1 MPTLLI
7 GGYYGAGNVGDEAIL
22 STILHDLRRHD
33 PDLNFI
39 VVSYNPEKTRS
50 EFAVESISWYAINA
64 VLDAALRSDL
74 IILGG
79 GGIFH
84 DYWGIDP
91 DKYLRM
97 GYWDITAFGSLPL
110 LAKLLSIPCV
120 ILAVGVGPFKSELG
134 RAHTRLA

>member
-22 STILHDLRRHD
+22 STILHDLRGHD

-39 VVSYNPEKTRS
+39 VLSYNPEKTRS
-50 EFAVESISWYAINA
+50 ECAVESISWYDINA

-91 DKYLRM
+91 DQYLRS
-97 GYWDITAFGSLPL
+97 GYWDITAFGSLPYWQNY
-110 LAKLLSIPCV
+110 
-120 ILAVGVGPFKSELG
+120 
-134 RAHTRLA
+134 